1 MFMKSGQGVGIS
13 RPYVDVTPQ
22 PVDLVDSCQVLLQIH
37 NIPNLTD
44 SKRCLLFEYRYW

>member
-22 PVDLVDSCQVLLQIH
+22 PVDLVVRSYYKFIIFQI
-37 NIPNLTD
+37 
-44 SKRCLLFEYRYW
+44 